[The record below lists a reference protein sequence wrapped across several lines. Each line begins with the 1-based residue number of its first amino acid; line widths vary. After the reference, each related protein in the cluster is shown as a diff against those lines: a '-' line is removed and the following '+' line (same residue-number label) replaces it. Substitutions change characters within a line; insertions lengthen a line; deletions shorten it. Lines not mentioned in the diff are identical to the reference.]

1 MGYHRSVLAELPYWF
16 WAGVAIALGLVLG
29 SFLNVVIHRLPRGE
43 SVAYPASRCPA
54 CGAPIRPYDNVPIL
68 SFLVLRGKAR
78 CCKAPI
84 SPRYPL
90 TELLGGLC
98 GWASLAKVL
107 VDAPADA
114 PLWKAALLFAS
125 YLALGLGLIA
135 AIFIDL
141 EFMLLPDEITLG
153 GAALGFATAGLRQVG
168 FVPSLVGAL
177 IGFALVYIP
186 FHLVYRELRGHPG
199 MGLGDAKLLLLAG
212 AWFGWKGAVFS
223 LLAGSVQGTVV
234 AIAVLV
240 VKGKIEEP
248 AAVQEERKQL
258 REELEGLEGEAR
270 QRLLQ
275 EMAADPLAADPQEG
289 AGKARIPFGPFLAI
303 AIVEYAFF
311 GEGLFQ
317 SYLGIMRI

>member
-1 MGYHRSVLAELPYWF
+1 VGYHPSVLAELPYWF
-16 WAGVAIALGLVLG
+16 WAGVAIALGLTLG

-54 CGAPIRPYDNVPIL
+54 CGAPIRPYDNVPIV
-68 SFLVLRGKAR
+68 SFLVLRGRAR

-107 VDAPADA
+107 ADFPADA
-114 PLWKAALLFAS
+114 PLWKALLLFAS

-135 AIFIDL
+135 AVFIDL

-153 GAALGFATAGLRQVG
+153 GAALGFATSALRQVG

-177 IGFALVYIP
+177 TGFALVYIP

-212 AWFGWKGAVFS
+212 AWFGWKGAVFA
-223 LLAGSVQGTVV
+223 LLAGAVQGTVI

-248 AAVQEERKQL
+248 AAVLEERKQL
-258 REELEGLEGEAR
+258 REELDGLAGEER
-270 QRLLQ
+270 ERLMS
-275 EMAADPLAADPQEG
+275 EMAADPLALEPQEG

-311 GEGLFQ
+311 GETLLQ
-317 SYLGIMRI
+317 AYLGILGT

>member
-1 MGYHRSVLAELPYWF
+1 VGYHPSVLAELPYWF
-16 WAGVAIALGLVLG
+16 WAGVAIALGLTLG

-43 SVAYPASRCPA
+43 SIAYPASRCPA
-54 CGAPIRPYDNVPIL
+54 CGAPIRPYDNIPIL

-107 VDAPADA
+107 VDVPTGA
-114 PLWKAALLFAS
+114 PLYKALLLFAC

-141 EFMLLPDEITLG
+141 EFMLLPDQITLG
-153 GAALGFATAGLRQVG
+153 GAALGFATASLRQIG

-177 IGFALVYIP
+177 TGFALVYVP
-186 FHLVYRELRGHPG
+186 FHLVYRALRGHPG

-212 AWFGWKGAVFS
+212 AWFGWQGAVFS
-223 LLAGSVQGTVV
+223 LLAGAVQGTVV
-234 AIAVLV
+234 AVALLT
-240 VKGKIEEP
+240 VKGRIEEP
-248 AAVQEERKQL
+248 VAVLEERKQL
-258 REELEGLEGEAR
+258 RQELENLEGEER
-270 QRLLQ
+270 EQLLR
-275 EMAADPLAADPQEG
+275 EIAADPLAADPQEG
-289 AGKARIPFGPFLAI
+289 VGKARMPFGPFLAI
-303 AIVEYAFF
+303 AIIEYAFF
-311 GEGLFQ
+311 GEPLVEA
-317 SYLGIMRI
+317 YLGIFGT